1 MIKCNLIIDGNYILY
16 RNTFALQ
23 KNNLLFGSLLNSLEI
38 SISNYRKWFPFKK
51 VLLVSDSK
59 EKSWRKKIYPEYK
72 ENRKKDS
79 DIDWEFVYRTY
90 DDFKNN
96 IENNKN
102 SSNIT
107 ILESPHIEGDDWI
120 SYLINEFNL
129 KGESTMIVSNDYD
142 IKQLISYNLN
152 PLYINIMF
160 NEIFNKQKVFL
171 PKNYNIFLNT
181 LNTMDNDDIFNLNDN
196 QEFTQLINNFAEKYE
211 ILEINSLESLLIKV
225 ISGDKSDNIES
236 VWVVEKNGKKRGI
249 GETGSKKIYEELI
262 SEYSDTSLDDS
273 KFIDNLSEV
282 ILANKKL
289 PISDLNKLKQNITH
303 NMSLVNLKISELP
316 NSVFNRM
323 DNQYKNKNEK

>member
-1 MIKCNLIIDGNYILY
+1 MLKCNLIIDGNYILY

-79 DIDWEFVYRTY
+79 DIDWEFVYKTY
-90 DDFKNN
+90 DEFKDNISNN
-96 IENNKN
+96 VTN
-102 SSNIT
+102 SNIT

-120 SYLINEFNL
+120 SYLINEFNQ
-129 KGESTMIVSNDYD
+129 KGESTIIISNDCD

-152 PLYINIMF
+152 PFYINIMF
-160 NEIFNKQKVFL
+160 NEIFNKQKLFL
-171 PKNYNIFLNT
+171 PKNYSIFLNK

-196 QEFTQLINNFAEKYE
+196 QEFIQLINNFSEKYE
-211 ILEINSLESLLIKV
+211 ISEVDSLESLLIKV

-236 VWVVEKNGKKRGI
+236 VWVVEKNGQKRGI

-262 SEYSDTSLDDS
+262 LEYSDTSLNDD

-282 ILANKKL
+282 ILTNKKL
-289 PISDLNKLKQNITH
+289 PISDLNKLRQNIVH

-323 DNQYKNKNEK
+323 DIQYKNKT